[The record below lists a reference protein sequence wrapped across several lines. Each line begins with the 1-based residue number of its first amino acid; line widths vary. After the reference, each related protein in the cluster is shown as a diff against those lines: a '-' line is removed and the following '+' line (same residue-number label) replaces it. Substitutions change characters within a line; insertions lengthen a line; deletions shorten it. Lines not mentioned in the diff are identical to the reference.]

1 MAQAVTTIPRW
12 ELGSRY
18 GKDGFFYPA
27 EEEREVPLSDQAI
40 LLIIYLRQ
48 ALHRIFFG
56 RKDVYVGCDQF
67 VYWVPNNA
75 RKRVAPD
82 VYVIKG
88 VPNEPPREVIRV
100 WEEAVPC
107 LVVEISSHDSRA
119 NDRGRKMGIYQD
131 QLGCP
136 EYLVYDVERAEL
148 LLYCLVD
155 GVYQLQSP
163 NEQGRVY
170 SRETG
175 AWFGPDPTCLVRVY
189 DPLLQPIPDL
199 DELYEDRALLE
210 RIAERR
216 EQELQDIQ
224 AYLADVEKQR
234 AQESQDLL
242 ARTANLESEVEHLR
256 AELERLRAERG
267 L

>member
-1 MAQAVTTIPRW
+1 MAQAVTTVPRW

-56 RKDVYVGCDQF
+56 RKDVYVGADQF
-67 VYWVPNNA
+67 IYWVPNNA

-82 VYVIKG
+82 VYVLKG
-88 VPNEPPREVIRV
+88 VPSEPPREVIRV
-100 WEEAVPC
+100 WEEAVPS
-107 LVVEISSHDSRA
+107 LVVEVSSQDSRA
-119 NDRGRKMGIYQD
+119 HDRGQKMEIYQD
-131 QLGCP
+131 VLGCP
-136 EYLVYDVERAEL
+136 EYLVYDVDRSEL
-148 LLYCLVD
+148 LLYFLVD
-155 GVYQLQSP
+155 GVYQLQTP
-163 NEQGRVY
+163 DAHGRVQ

-175 AWFGPDPTCLVRVY
+175 AWFGPDPACLIRVY
-189 DPLLQPIPDL
+189 DAELRPIPDL

-210 RIAERR
+210 RIVQRR
-216 EQELQDIQ
+216 EQEN
-224 AYLADVEKQR
+224 
-234 AQESQDLL
+234 QDLL
-242 ARTANLESEVEHLR
+242 AQAAELAAENERLR

-267 L
+267 G